1 MSRGER
7 PTRQSGAQRRR
18 PHRALIATPQR
29 SRVTALCSGSYSRPS
44 RVRRR
49 GLFVPELLE
58 QHRTPAVTRR
68 LPAAPSNLSSAPP
81 QAATRLQISRF
92 SLSLF
97 PLFFL
102 FFVFY
107 PYVLFF
113 ASSPVEWS
121 AERNTKS
128 HCVFLSF
135 LVHQLVGRLILEKPQ
150 RAARHQRSVLSSVR
164 SHLLNFN
171 LDGCYMLCKAPSRTN
186 QWHLNKMYHV
196 RKFRESLIS
205 VMCSLHL

>member
-1 MSRGER
+1 MSLRVVICLPRTNACAYSDEADYRPAKVSRGER

-92 SLSLF
+92 SLSLSLSF
-97 PLFFL
+97 PSFL
-102 FFVFY
+102 F
-107 PYVLFF
+107 
-113 ASSPVEWS
+113 S
-121 AERNTKS
+121 
-128 HCVFLSF
+128 
-135 LVHQLVGRLILEKPQ
+135 ILM
-150 RAARHQRSVLSSVR
+150 A
-164 SHLLNFN
+164 
-171 LDGCYMLCKAPSRTN
+171 
-186 QWHLNKMYHV
+186 
-196 RKFRESLIS
+196 
-205 VMCSLHL
+205 CSLLAPQ